1 MRCRL
6 PGRTPHAERH
16 PRRDD
21 RPPRPRSL
29 WDRRWSPHLDGSL
42 ELLRRAAANRTRII
56 AATPH
61 LRADFPR
68 VVVEQIGAAC
78 RALQK
83 RVPPAWNLQIVPGG
97 EVDLLWAQEATDDQ
111 LRHASYNGR
120 GTDLLVETPY
130 GPLTDSF
137 ERALFALAD
146 RGYRLLL
153 AHPELNSSLQR
164 APERLEALVEGGVLL
179 QITGAS
185 LLRTPGNS
193 ASAKLARRLVEH
205 EIAHV
210 IASDTH
216 TGGAWRPSEMLA
228 AHRAARQL
236 APHRASWMVTA
247 APAAILAGEPL
258 PAVAVQHRPP
268 PAHAGA
274 CGGEP
279 GARRPA
285 AYGPADATA
294 SQAQG
299 IGRMSRVKGRPR
311 TPARCTPRGVPCR
324 PAG

>member
-1 MRCRL
+1 MIDL
-6 PGRTPHAERH
+6 HAH
-16 PRRDD
+16 VLYGIDD
-21 RPPRPRSL
+21 GP
-29 WDRRWSPHLDGSL
+29 PHLDGSL

-78 RALQK
+78 RALQQ

-146 RGYRLLL
+146 RGYRVLL

-185 LLRTPGNS
+185 LLRAPGNS

-247 APAAILAGEPL
+247 APAAILAGAPL
-258 PAVAVQHRPP
+258 PAVAARTDRPP
-268 PAHAGA
+268 LAPVPAQASF
-274 CGGEP
+274 
-279 GARRPA
+279 RRPA
-285 AYGPADATA
+285 V
-294 SQAQG
+294 
-299 IGRMSRVKGRPR
+299 R
-311 TPARCTPRGVPCR
+311 R
-324 PAG
+324 PAVPLTRLRRRRRASDG